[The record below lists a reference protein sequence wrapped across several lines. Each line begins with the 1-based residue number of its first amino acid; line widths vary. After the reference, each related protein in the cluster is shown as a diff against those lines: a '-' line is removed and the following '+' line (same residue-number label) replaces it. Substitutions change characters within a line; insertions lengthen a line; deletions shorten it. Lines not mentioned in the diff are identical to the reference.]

1 MAIKSKIYFS
11 IFLIIAIFNYA
22 NSQNII
28 TSWHYDKVQMYDLET
43 IGDIFVDDTFTDI
56 IFDDFS
62 EYSIDIKNLK
72 ITSVHQSLYDS
83 YLNFKS
89 GLFLFMPDKVSFSFE
104 FEYTYEGSSA
114 KATFDFKMNM
124 IRVRVKNNKEEQ

>member
-11 IFLIIAIFNYA
+11 IFLIISIFNYA

-89 GLFLFMPDKVSFSFE
+89 GLFLFMPDKVSFSFA
-104 FEYTYEGSSA
+104 FEYTYEGASS
-114 KATFDFKMNM
+114 KATFDFK
-124 IRVRVKNNKEEQ
+124 KS